1 VASNLSVIL
10 AKADKKVLLLDFDLH
25 KPKVHKRFDLQNQK
39 GTSTYLIG
47 QANFEDIVN
56 RDVVENLDVITGGP
70 IPPNAS
76 ELILNERTKVL
87 LNEVR
92 KDYDYVIV
100 DTPPLLLISD
110 SQVLVN
116 YAEMALFVL
125 NSKKAHHDGVR
136 YLEEFIEKLDN
147 KNVGLILNN
156 IQIKKWKYYYGKV
169 TGNYGYSDGYI
180 YQYGE
185 KKKKK

>member
-1 VASNLSVIL
+1 M
-10 AKADKKVLLLDFDLH
+10 LDFDLH
-25 KPKVHKRFDLQNQK
+25 KPKVHKRFDLSNQS
-39 GTSTYLIG
+39 GTSSFLIG
-47 QANFEDIVN
+47 QKTISEIVHANVLD
-56 RDVVENLDVITGGP
+56 NLDVITGGP

-76 ELILNERTKVL
+76 ELILNERTKEL
-87 LNEVR
+87 ISEAR
-92 KDYDYVIV
+92 EKYDYVIV

-110 SQVLVN
+110 SQVLVS
-116 YAEMALFVL
+116 YSEMALFVL

-136 YLEEFIEKLDN
+136 YLEEFIEKLEN

-156 IQIKKWKYYYGKV
+156 IQIKKWKYYYGKM

-185 KKKKK
+185 KKKTKA